1 MSYTALVV
9 LVLSA
14 LATGVRSAYPWSLL
28 PAFLGTLGSLW
39 VLLLLAERLV
49 TRWPAAPAWVL
60 GATRW
65 VGYLTLLVLVVSCV
79 VVGVGLVG
87 VFVLSRR
94 T

>member
-1 MSYTALVV
+1 MTYTAVVV

-14 LATGVRSAYPWSLL
+14 LAAGARSAYPWSLL
-28 PAFLGTLGSLW
+28 PAFLGALCALW
-39 VLLLLAERLV
+39 VVLLLAERLV
-49 TRWPAAPAWVL
+49 MGWPAAPAWVL
-60 GATRW
+60 STARW
-65 VGYLTLLVLVVSCV
+65 AGYLTLLVLVVSCV